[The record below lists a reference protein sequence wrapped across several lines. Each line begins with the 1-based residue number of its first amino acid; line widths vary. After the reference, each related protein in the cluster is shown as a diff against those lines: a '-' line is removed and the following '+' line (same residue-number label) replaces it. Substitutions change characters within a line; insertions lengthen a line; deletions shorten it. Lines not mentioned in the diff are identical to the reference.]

1 MPHAASRQPNS
12 FLTTPRSE
20 TAQQRHKR
28 TSTTTRVEVNPRSAS
43 SAMKIYTQAPD
54 LHSKLREH
62 VSAQQ
67 KQRHTMAI
75 DSVLNKPD
83 DESQKSSSLS
93 PTSNSSS
100 PGNPDSS
107 RSSSP
112 DQPNKPREFR
122 SPYQEEQHLWIW
134 FFRIDMRRTWDEV
147 AFAYNRYWHPNER
160 YVVPEDAPRKK
171 GGLQCKL
178 YRVLENYN
186 LPQVREQEQ
195 TSDGLSPFSMWLQV
209 GKQFPWMDP
218 YADLLPGQWN
228 TIVFG
233 SYFC

>member
-1 MPHAASRQPNS
+1 MPHAASRQPSS
-12 FLTTPRSE
+12 FLALGHIE
-20 TAQQRHKR
+20 AAQQKHKR
-28 TSTTTRVEVNPRSAS
+28 TSTSTREDKSRSAS
-43 SAMKIYTQAPD
+43 SAMKIYTQAPA
-54 LHSKLREH
+54 LHAKLRDH

-75 DSVLNKPD
+75 DNVLNKAD
-83 DESQKSSSLS
+83 DEPQTSGSLSPASKSSS
-93 PTSNSSS
+93 PED
-100 PGNPDSS
+100 PHDPRNPHSS

-147 AFAYNRYWHPNER
+147 ALAYNRYWHPNER
-160 YVVPEDAPRKK
+160 YFVPEDAPRKK

-178 YRVLENYN
+178 YRVLETYG

-209 GKQFPWMDP
+209 GKHFPWMDP
-218 YADLLPGQWN
+218 YADLLPG
-228 TIVFG
+228 V
-233 SYFC
+233 